1 MTIADRIRMK
11 REELS
16 LTQDELSKRCGYSTK
31 SSITKIEKS
40 GNDITLKKIKRV
52 ADALGVTP
60 SYLMGWEDE
69 REVSLEEQI
78 MYADVNQDDRHLD
91 NIKYTYEQVEKAFA
105 LLEKYESADK
115 DIKNVVDTLLKR
127 PQQES

>member
-1 MTIADRIRMK
+1 MTIADRIRIK

-16 LTQDELSKRCGYSTK
+16 LTQEELSKRCGYSTK

-52 ADALGVTP
+52 AEALGVTP

-69 REVSLEEQI
+69 KEVSVEDMI
-78 MYADVNQDDRHLD
+78 IYADAIQDEAHIES
-91 NIKYTYEQVEKAFA
+91 IKYTADQIEKAVELF
-105 LLEKYESADK
+105 EKYKKADN
-115 DIKNVVDTLLKR
+115 DIKAVVDTLLKR

>member
-1 MTIADRIRMK
+1 MTVADRIKEK

-16 LTQDELSKRCGYSTK
+16 LTQLDLAKRCGYTDK

-52 ADALGVTP
+52 AEALGVTA

-69 REVSLEEQI
+69 KEVTLEEQI
-78 MYADVNQDDRHLD
+78 MYADLEQDTGHIET
-91 NIKYTYEQVEKAFA
+91 IKCTKEQLEKAFA

-115 DIKNVVDTLLKR
+115 DIKTVVDTLLKR

>member
-1 MTIADRIRMK
+1 MTIADRIRIK

-52 ADALGVTP
+52 ADALGVTT

-69 REVSLEEQI
+69 KEVSLEEQI
-78 MYADVNQDDRHLD
+78 MYADVNQDPSHLEA
-91 NIKYTYEQVEKAFA
+91 ITYTAEQVEKAFE
-105 LLEKYESADK
+105 LFKKYENADN
-115 DIKNVVDTLLKR
+115 DIKTVVDTLLKR

>member
-1 MTIADRIRMK
+1 MTIADRIRLK

-69 REVSLEEQI
+69 KEVSLEEQI
-78 MYADVNQDDRHLD
+78 MYADLEQDTGHIET
-91 NIKYTYEQVEKAFA
+91 IKCTKEQLEKAFA

-115 DIKNVVDTLLKR
+115 DIKTVVDTLLKR